1 MYKEVGMEKIIKP
14 LIFLLII
21 VHAISIG
28 CAPKNVKLKAEERAR
43 FNFIDSSN
51 GLPSSGQ
58 WRHGMAFCDINLD
71 GYIDIAAPPPRKA
84 SNGQKMPFV
93 WYGNGGKAW
102 RESRLNLPP
111 EIAYDYGGISVCD
124 LDGDTIV
131 DMALAMH
138 GQGLKVLKGEGQE
151 RYTDLSENL
160 PPKDEFKSRALVCA
174 DFDNDG
180 IPEIAAVSEAKFGA
194 DSQPSGVWTCH
205 RRDNTWR
212 CSPIGDREDVLG
224 FYADQLVVGDVN
236 GDGNK
241 DIAVASLVHVR
252 DLIVWLGDGRGSFRP
267 FNVGLPRERHYLSV
281 ALGDVDRDGWDDL
294 VASISWIGDSPKG
307 LRVFL
312 SRPDGFEEMSE
323 GLPANELFTAVGVC
337 DLDEDGSVELIGA
350 TGVGLKIF
358 SQKGSGWA
366 EASASGL
373 PEEGLSRIYNVYCI
387 DLNGDGYKDIAI
399 NYARDKD
406 NSGGIRVFLNVP
418 FEEP

>member
-1 MYKEVGMEKIIKP
+1 MERIFKMFN
-14 LIFLLII
+14 FLLII
-21 VHAISIG
+21 ILATFLG
-28 CAPKNVKLKAEERAR
+28 CDSKNNKLKQERAR
-43 FNFIDSSN
+43 FNFVDSSK

-58 WRHGMAFCDINLD
+58 WRHGIAFCDINLD
-71 GYIDIAAPPPRKA
+71 GHIDIAAPPPRKA
-84 SNGQKMPFV
+84 SKGHKTPLV
-93 WYGNGGKAW
+93 WYGNGGKEW

-124 LDGDTIV
+124 LDGDGIP

-138 GQGLKVLKGEGQE
+138 GKGLNVLKGEGQE
-151 RYTDLSENL
+151 RYTDFSENL
-160 PPKDEFKSRALVCA
+160 PPKDEFRSRALVCA
-174 DFDNDG
+174 DFNNDG

-194 DSQPSGVWTCH
+194 DSPQPSGVWTC
-205 RRDNTWR
+205 RSRDNTWR
-212 CSPIGDREDVLG
+212 CSPIGDREDVFG

-241 DIAVASLVHVR
+241 DIAVASLYHIR

-267 FNVGLPRERHYLSV
+267 FNEGLPRERHYLSV

-323 GLPANELFTAVGVC
+323 GLPANELFAAVGVC
-337 DLDEDGSVELIGA
+337 DLDEDGSVELVGA
-350 TGVGLKIF
+350 TGAGLKIF

-373 PEEGLSRIYNVYCI
+373 PEEGLPGIYNVYCI
-387 DLNGDGYKDIAI
+387 DLNGDGYKDIAL
-399 NYARDKD
+399 NYAREKE

-418 FEEP
+418 